1 VSTFSG
7 LGKFPWVSWRAPVR
21 YWKLIVWIVPLL
33 ARQWPRVAAA
43 TSGGMSA
50 GDHDR
55 ERAAAL
61 LRERYAGGYLSL
73 DELTKRVGRVVT
85 ARSRRDLRRAL
96 SGVPAGALFAA
107 PVSDPR
113 ELLAQGRSLAR
124 GAALVF
130 FTGAYLVFTFSLLL
144 VVGLAALVD
153 GISTSALLVFVIV
166 WLVPTYLLSR
176 LWRRKPSG

>member
-1 VSTFSG
+1 
-7 LGKFPWVSWRAPVR
+7 LEKFRRVSWRAPVR

-73 DELTKRVGRVVT
+73 DELSKRVGRVVT

-107 PVSDPR
+107 PVRSDPR
-113 ELLAQGRSLAR
+113 ELLVQGRSLAR

-153 GISTSALLVFVIV
+153 GISTSALLVFVFV